1 MVKNEGGT
9 RMNRL
14 GIFLRKLR
22 IEHNEVLLDM
32 AQRLH
37 VSAAFLS
44 AVENDR
50 RSAPPSW
57 VDIIAVEY
65 HLELAQQQALAEAVA
80 ESVKQIRVDVG
91 TASPSKRN
99 CALAFAR
106 SFDDLSDDDVQGL
119 MTFLERRNPK

>member
-1 MVKNEGGT
+1 
-9 RMNRL
+9 MNRL

-32 AQRLH
+32 AQRLQ

-57 VDIIAVEY
+57 VDIITAEY
-65 HLELAQQQALAEAVA
+65 HLGLAQQQELAEAVA

-91 TASPSKRN
+91 TVSTSKRN

-106 SFDDLSDDDVQGL
+106 SFDDLSDDDIQAL
-119 MTFLERRNPK
+119 MAFLERRNPK

>member
-1 MVKNEGGT
+1 
-9 RMNRL
+9 MNRL
-14 GIFLRKLR
+14 GKFLRKLR

-32 AQRLH
+32 AQRLQ

-57 VDIIAVEY
+57 VDIITTEY
-65 HLELAQQQALAEAVA
+65 YLEFTQQQELTEAVA
-80 ESVKQIRVDVG
+80 ESLKQIRVDVG
-91 TASPSKRN
+91 NASPGKRN

-106 SFDDLSDDDVQGL
+106 SFDDLSDDDIQGL